1 MLKSRAEYN
10 RCAVLRLSSKIG
22 EKDYKRWKKKAK
34 QNKEKDDILKE
45 KLRRMKIEKEKKL
58 QESRKKGNTGK

>member
-10 RCAVLRLSSKIG
+10 QCAVLRLSSKIG

-45 KLRRMKIEKEKKL
+45 KLRRMNIEKEKKL
-58 QESRKKGNTGK
+58 KESRKKGEKAN